1 MVCKTAWV
9 DLRGEDLDLRM
20 AGGRS
25 SASEV
30 ADMIEGLVRGRIAFP
45 IWRELGRKIG
55 EIHCQVQGQHSKV
68 NCKMLMVLLEADRR
82 FGECLEVEEIDQEV
96 DLEREQEQMELCR
109 SLDFPRWL

>member
-1 MVCKTAWV
+1 M
-9 DLRGEDLDLRM
+9 GEDLDLRM
-20 AGGRS
+20 AGDKS

-30 ADMIEGLVRGRIAFP
+30 GDMNEGLVRCKIAFP
-45 IWRELGRKIG
+45 IWMELGRKIG

-68 NCKMLMVLLEADRR
+68 NCKMLMVLLEAGRR
-82 FGECLEVEEIDQEV
+82 IGECLEVEGAAQEV